1 MNYRNLN
8 MVFNY
13 ITYLK
18 SWECIL
24 TTDKEHRIKYYGYGD
39 SIITSMREATAEYRN
54 AVEGISDAL

>member
-1 MNYRNLN
+1 MNYKNLN
-8 MVFNY
+8 MVFTY

-39 SIITSMREATAEYRN
+39 TIVSSMREAATEYQN
-54 AVEGISDAL
+54 ASRGVQEAF

>member
-1 MNYRNLN
+1 MDYRNLN

-13 ITYLK
+13 INYLK

-39 SIITSMREATAEYRN
+39 SIITSMREATTEYRN